1 MERTMKKKK
10 IPETDSIQELAY
22 FWDTHD
28 LTDFEDQLEE
38 VNEPVFEPITDF
50 KINLEPED
58 AAAVSQIARSKGIS
72 YVELIKEWV
81 LEKIHVM

>member
-10 IPETDSIQELAY
+10 IPETDSIQELAH

-28 LTDFEDQLEE
+28 LPDFEDQLEE
-38 VNEPVFEPITDF
+38 VNEKVFEPITDL
-50 KINLEPED
+50 KVHLEPDE
-58 AAAVSQIARSKGIS
+58 AEAVRQIARSKGIS

-81 LEKIHVM
+81 LEKIHVK

>member
-1 MERTMKKKK
+1 MKKK
-10 IPETDSIQELAY
+10 IPETDSIQELAH

-38 VNEPVFEPITDF
+38 VNEPVFEPITDI
-50 KINLEPED
+50 KIHLEPDE
-58 AAAVSQIARSKGIS
+58 AKALSKIARSKGIS

-81 LEKIHVM
+81 LEKIHVR